1 MFLLKEGLAKC
12 VDWSMRL
19 LTSGTDNYRAAQKAA
34 KVDKKRLWKNYV
46 APNNTVPTDQREY
59 SGKV

>member
-1 MFLLKEGLAKC
+1 
-12 VDWSMRL
+12 MRL